1 MTRLD
6 CYYPFWLGG
15 AIMLFLRMGVSYSM
29 KDDSGRAT
37 LGFVKV
43 C

>member
-1 MTRLD
+1 MTRRHGFYL
-6 CYYPFWLGG
+6 FWLGG
-15 AIMLFLRMGVSYSM
+15 AIMLFIRTRESYSM